1 MKVSWKEN
9 NTLKESAPEKQISY
23 LVRTEEPNRE
33 VRDIKFVT
41 LKQAQDFKKQ
51 YISDLTNY
59 AWLRKAKMM
68 KYNAAPE
75 RAEKMLQN
83 FVKEGI
89 KIYRVITNYVEVK
102 DEENLQ
108 PSLF

>member
-9 NTLKESAPEKQISY
+9 NTLRESTLKRQISY
-23 LVRTEEPNRE
+23 LVRTEEPDGKIK
-33 VRDIKFVT
+33 DIKFTT
-41 LKQAQDFKKQ
+41 LKQAQDFKNG

-59 AWLRKAKMM
+59 AWFRKAKMM
-68 KYNAAPE
+68 KYNTSPE
-75 RAEKMLQN
+75 RAEKILQN
-83 FVKEGI
+83 FVKDGI
-89 KIYRVITNYVEVK
+89 KIYRVITNYVEIK